1 MEIRTMHIQDV
12 RSFKAMNMVNELS
25 CGVIFDRSFII

>member
-25 CGVIFDRSFII
+25 RECDI